1 MVLGIRGRYA
11 GSMRRSD
18 GGDDVELML
27 ERNFSSRT
35 RCTCLRARAMVLGT
49 RGRYAGSRRRSD
61 DRDDGEL
68 IPPGSARGR
77 WSGLTSFCGE
87 SRAGCRGREHS
98 CPLSRFRGE
107 APGASRLPSA
117 ARTGGGRSGSF
128 RGVKTVL
135 FIRREKRGES
145 GLRVSPYLLPVS
157 HTECCT
163 LDRSRLSALIE
174 FLRSV
179 LRERGRGFLD
189 LNCFPSKR
197 NIVVTVTVTHHP
209 E

>member
-1 MVLGIRGRYA
+1 VGR
-11 GSMRRSD
+11 
-18 GGDDVELML
+18 
-27 ERNFSSRT
+27 
-35 RCTCLRARAMVLGT
+35 
-49 RGRYAGSRRRSD
+49 
-61 DRDDGEL
+61 GEL
-68 IPPGSARGR
+68 
-77 WSGLTSFCGE
+77 LK
-87 SRAGCRGREHS
+87 GCVATLGV
-98 CPLSRFRGE
+98 LVLFFVVWV
-107 APGASRLPSA
+107 
-117 ARTGGGRSGSF
+117 GGG
-128 RGVKTVL
+128 
-135 FIRREKRGES
+135 REKRGES